1 MVIDNFPIIR
11 PHLAFEKSFRTDGSP
26 IGDTFDR
33 YIVHIIKRAKDDG
46 GKNFGSN
53 ESQRLIKTFEI
64 GSLEYFDRKEETI
77 KDLCRANKAR
87 AYVLPQ
93 VRSSRDCL
101 MSLVKAAIDCMDVPT
116 VRIQHLVRSALCK
129 THKSRKRMFVF
140 DLDSERYDAEQI
152 AEYYDEIK
160 RLVRETGRDGGD
172 VYLVPTPNGY
182 HIVSPA
188 FDRSEF
194 KRRRPEA
201 RVEDIVP
208 DNMTLLFF
216 DDGKES

>member
-1 MVIDNFPIIR
+1 MAWEV
-11 PHLAFEKSFRTDGSP
+11 A
-26 IGDTFDR
+26 
-33 YIVHIIKRAKDDG
+33 V
-46 GKNFGSN
+46 
-53 ESQRLIKTFEI
+53 
-64 GSLEYFDRKEETI
+64 
-77 KDLCRANKAR
+77 
-87 AYVLPQ
+87 
-93 VRSSRDCL
+93 DCL
-101 MSLVKAAIDCMDVPT
+101 DMPT

-129 THKSRKRMFVF
+129 THKSRKSMFVF
-140 DLDSERYDAEQI
+140 DLDSERYDAEHV

-160 RLVRETGRDGGD
+160 RLVRETGRDDGD
-172 VYLVPTPNGY
+172 VYLVPTPSGY

-216 DDGKES
+216 DDGRS